1 MRIISKVRDYYDC
14 GQAYG
19 QDPELIYLRR
29 PDEYILL
36 SGDKWIDRLED
47 LRDTMPYA
55 RRNPDMERFVIGF
68 CGKVYPGYKFSY
80 YCQRLGVTQGKD
92 QFTRLERILYH
103 PDDFKALFK
112 YKSVQK
118 AFPKF
123 FEKPKGRLRRW
134 SSRLF
139 AHMRYEDVVQSYEAN
154 FGSDKFFD
162 LFIETN
168 SPIWIYHPA
177 IDERCR
183 HPRRKGTFIKINDR
197 LAGYDF
203 VRIQDPYTAY
213 QELSMF
219 VGGVLR
225 RAEPIMASVSDASML
240 KKKGFHEYSFKTRPK
255 EDKP

>member
-1 MRIISKVRDYYDC
+1 MRIISKVQDYYDC

-29 PDEYILL
+29 PDEYILMP
-36 SGDKWIDRLED
+36 GDKWIDRLED

-68 CGKVYPGYKFSY
+68 CGKTYPGYKFY
-80 YCQRLGVTQGKD
+80 WHGMAGDKH
-92 QFTRLERILYH
+92 TRLERVLYH

-112 YKSVQK
+112 YKVVQK

-134 SSRLF
+134 SSRMF

-177 IDERCR
+177 TDERCR

>member
-29 PDEYILL
+29 PGEYILL
-36 SGDKWIDRLED
+36 AGNQWIDRLED
-47 LRDTMPYA
+47 VRKSMPKARD
-55 RRNPDMERFVIGF
+55 NPTVGRFIIGF
-68 CGKVYPGYKFSY
+68 CGKTYPGYTFHWHGMAGDKHI
-80 YCQRLGVTQGKD
+80 K
-92 QFTRLERILYH
+92 LERILYH

-112 YKSVQK
+112 YKVVQK

-123 FEKPKGRLRRW
+123 FERRKGRLRYW
-134 SSRLF
+134 QSRF
-139 AHMRYEDVVQSYEAN
+139 IYNMRYEDVVQSYEAN
-154 FGSDKFFD
+154 FGSDKFYD
-162 LFIETN
+162 LFTETN

-177 IDERCR
+177 LDDRCN
-183 HPRRKGTFIKINDR
+183 HPRRKGTFIKLNDR

-203 VRIQDPYTAY
+203 VRILDPYTAY

-219 VGGVLR
+219 VGNNLQR
-225 RAEPIMASVSDASML
+225 KEPIMASVSDASML

>member
-19 QDPELIYLRR
+19 QDPELVYLRR
-29 PDEYILL
+29 PDEYILMP
-36 SGDKWIDRLED
+36 GDKWIDRLED
-47 LRDTMPYA
+47 LRDEMPA
-55 RRNPDMERFVIGF
+55 ASRNPTLERFVIGF
-68 CGKVYPGYKFSY
+68 CGRTYPGWKLYWHGMVGDKH
-80 YCQRLGVTQGKD
+80 
-92 QFTRLERILYH
+92 TRLERILYH
-103 PDDFKALFK
+103 PADFIEVFK
-112 YKSVQK
+112 YKPIQK
-118 AFPKF
+118 AFPRF
-123 FEKPKGRLRRW
+123 MEKPKRRMSLW
-134 SSRLF
+134 SRRQMANTSFEAVRHAYNDNF
-139 AHMRYEDVVQSYEAN
+139 GYED
-154 FGSDKFFD
+154 FFD

-177 IDERCR
+177 LDSRCR
-183 HPRRKGTFIKINDR
+183 SPRRKGTFIKINDR
-197 LAGYDF
+197 LDPYNF
-203 VRIQDPYTAY
+203 YRVIDPYTAY